1 MMTGLECGHLFCKQC
16 WTDYLTTK
24 IMDEGVS
31 QMIECPGSCDIIVD
45 DQERCSGGGLG
56 GG

>member
-45 DQERCSGGGLG
+45 DQERRSGLEGG
-56 GG
+56 